1 MGVLDRI
8 IAGISP
14 GLALSRARSRAALGQ
29 VMRYDAARVSDRT
42 NSLRARAGSA
52 DTAGAGDRT
61 RLAYV
66 ARDIVRNTAFAL
78 RAQTVIVNNVI
89 GDGIIWKVA
98 GGSDARVKDLARDMK
113 RHLDSVGIDADGRQN
128 LFGLERLALNTV
140 VESGEVLVRRVR
152 GGPSRTIPMQ
162 IQVLEPDYLDA
173 SRDGV
178 RGGNEVREGIEYDPA
193 GRRVAYWLYDKH
205 PGEWRSLTRATMES
219 RRVPASEVLH
229 IYRQDRPG
237 QMRGVSWFAP
247 IALQLQDLADH
258 QEAQLL
264 RQKIAACFSA
274 FHIGGEGTETV
285 DSLSSLS
292 PGRIQH
298 LGPDEDIKFAEP
310 PGVSGYEEFSR
321 SVLRAVAAGMGLT
334 YEALTGDLSGVNFS
348 SARMGRLEMDRNV
361 SSWQWVM
368 MIPQLLQPL
377 SEWVLESWEIA
388 QGKPRRTLRIE
399 WVPPARFIVD
409 PAREIP
415 ALITKIQGG
424 LASRQGVVRELGFDP
439 DELLDEQEQDASEA
453 KKRGLMFTS
462 DVALAPEPE
471 KGTDDAPDHIARA
484 IAAMPAPQFNMAAP
498 QVTVEATQVHVT
510 PPSVTVEAPQVTIH
524 AHIPR
529 RGAVQKDAVFDD
541 NGRMIGMTEREIEE

>member
-1 MGVLDRI
+1 M
-8 IAGISP
+8 IAGVSP
-14 GLALSRARSRAALGQ
+14 GLALSRSRSRVALQ
-29 VMRYDAARVSDRT
+29 HVMRYDAARVTDRT
-42 NSLRARAGSA
+42 KSLRARAGSA

-78 RAQTVIVNNVI
+78 RAQTVIANNVV
-89 GDGIIWKVA
+89 GDGIIFKVT
-98 GGSDARVKDLARDMK
+98 GGSDARVKEFARELK
-113 RHLDSVGIDADGRQN
+113 RHVDSVQIDADGRQN
-128 LFGLERLALNTV
+128 LYGLERLALNTV

-152 GGPSRTIPMQ
+152 GGPSRAIPMQ
-162 IQVLEPDYLDA
+162 IQVLEPDYLDP

-193 GRRVAYWLYDKH
+193 GRRVAYWLFDRH
-205 PGEWRSLTRATMES
+205 PGEWRTLTRATLES

-229 IYRQDRPG
+229 VYRQDRPG

-274 FHIGGEGTETV
+274 FHIGGEGTEKL
-285 DSLSSLS
+285 DSMSTLS

-310 PGVSGYEEFSR
+310 PGVSGYEEFNR
-321 SVLRAVAAGMGLT
+321 SVLRAVAAGMGIT
-334 YEALTGDLSGVNFS
+334 YEALVGDLSNVNFS
-348 SARMGRLEMDRNV
+348 SARQGRLEMDRNV
-361 SSWQWVM
+361 SSWQWLM
-368 MIPQLLQPL
+368 MVPQMLQPL
-377 SEWVLESWEIA
+377 SEWLLEAWEIG
-388 QGKPRRTLRIE
+388 QGKPRRTLGIE

-439 DELLDEQEQDASEA
+439 DDLLDEQEQDAREA
-453 KKRGLMFTS
+453 ARRGLTFTS
-462 DVALAPEPE
+462 AVMPPPEPDPE
-471 KGTDDAPDHIARA
+471 PVQDKITRA
-484 IAAMPAPQFNMAAP
+484 LAAMPAPQFTMTAP
-498 QVTVEATQVHVT
+498 N
-510 PPSVTVEAPQVTIH
+510 VTVEAPQVHVTPPNVTVEGAKVDVH

-529 RGAVQKDAVFDD
+529 RGAVKKTVDGYDEK
-541 NGRMIGMTEREIEE
+541 GRITGMTEEEVDE